1 MPLLAAIKFFKP
13 FVFIGIIV
21 LGLINKESKS
31 HKKSPATG
39 ALASTKERLN
49 HTETP
54 IGQWL
59 EAKNKTVRKKN
70 YE

>member
-1 MPLLAAIKFFKP
+1 
-13 FVFIGIIV
+13 V
-21 LGLINKESKS
+21 LGLINKDLKVQ
-31 HKKSPATG
+31 KSPATG